1 VLLLSL
7 LYGLACAVVAVHAF
21 GVLTD
26 MNRRTAN
33 LRRSAFI
40 LLAWGGFIG
49 MIEMWVQTFPVLSLF
64 SLVAGGC
71 LLLAAGVRWPLGH
84 RARYERPRS
93 MGRPCD

>member
-1 VLLLSL
+1 MLLLSL
-7 LYGLACAVVAVHAF
+7 LYGLVCAVVAVHAF
-21 GVLTD
+21 GVLTH
-26 MNRRTAN
+26 MTRRTAN

-49 MIEMWVQTFPVLSLF
+49 VIEMWVQTFPVLSLL
-64 SLVAGGC
+64 SLAAGGC

-93 MGRPCD
+93 MRHP